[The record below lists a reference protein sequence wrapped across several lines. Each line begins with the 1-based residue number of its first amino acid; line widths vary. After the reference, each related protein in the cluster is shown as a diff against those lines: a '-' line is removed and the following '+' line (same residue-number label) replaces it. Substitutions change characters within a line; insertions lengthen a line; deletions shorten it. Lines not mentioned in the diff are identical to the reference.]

1 MGLGLDRDQGLSV
14 TTRRRAARFVSAHR
28 GIRLGGLLAGPL
40 LWLLVAY
47 IGALIAL
54 LVTSFFHNETT
65 GIVTEMVTDPAL
77 DNYRAIIDRPVY
89 RDVAVRTIGAAVAVT
104 AIDLGIALPVAF
116 FMAKVAS
123 TPWRR
128 RLVIAITMPLWA
140 GYLVKGYAWRAM
152 LNPESGLIKE
162 VVGSTPGYGIWGSIV
177 TLSYLWFPYMVIPIY
192 AGLERVPDSLLE
204 ASTDLGGTAGR
215 TFRSIVLPLLVPS
228 IVAGSIF
235 TFSLTLGDFY
245 VNRIF
250 GGTTQFIGNNIYS
263 NFGVNLPLAAA
274 YATVP
279 ILIMAG
285 YLLAARATGALEE
298 L

>member
-1 MGLGLDRDQGLSV
+1 MGRRLDGDQGL
-14 TTRRRAARFVSAHR
+14 TRTARQRAARFVSSHR

-40 LWLLVAY
+40 LWIVGAY

-54 LVTSFFHNETT
+54 LVTSLYHNETT
-65 GIVTEMVTDPAL
+65 GLLTQMVTEPGL
-77 DNYRAIIDRPVY
+77 DNYRTVVDSPVY
-89 RDVAVRTIGAAVAVT
+89 RDVALRTVGAALAVT
-104 AIDLGIALPVAF
+104 AIDLAIALPVAF
-116 FMAKVAS
+116 YMAKVAS
-123 TPWRR
+123 TRSRR
-128 RLVIAITMPLWA
+128 RLVIAVTMPLWA

-162 VVGSTPGYGIWGSIV
+162 VVGATPGYGLWGTIT
-177 TLSYLWFPYMVIPIY
+177 TLSYLWLPYMVIPIY
-192 AGLERVPDSLLE
+192 AGLDRLPNSLLE

-215 TFRSIVLPLLVPS
+215 TFRSVVLPLLLPS

-235 TFSLTLGDFY
+235 TFSLSLGDFY

-279 ILIMAG
+279 VLIMAA
-285 YLLAARATGALEE
+285 YLLLARATGALKE

>member
-1 MGLGLDRDQGLSV
+1 MGRGLDRGEGLSS
-14 TTRRRAARFVSAHR
+14 RRAVARAVAR
-28 GIRLGGLLAGPL
+28 RPRLRLGLKLSGPL

-54 LVTSFFHNETT
+54 LVTSLYHNETV
-65 GIVTEMVTDPAL
+65 GVATEMVTDPAL
-77 DNYRAIIDRPVY
+77 DNYRALLDSPVY
-89 RDVAVRTIGAAVAVT
+89 QDVAVRTVGAALAVT
-104 AIDLGIALPVAF
+104 VIDLVIAVPIAF

-123 TPWRR
+123 QRSRR
-128 RLVIAITMPLWA
+128 QLVIAITMPLWA
-140 GYLVKGYAWRAM
+140 GYLVKGYAWRGM

-162 VVGSTPGYGIWGSIV
+162 IFGVTPGYGIWGTIV
-177 TLSYLWFPYMVIPIY
+177 VLSYLWLPYMVIPIY
-192 AGLERVPDSLLE
+192 AGLDRLPNSLLE
-204 ASTDLGGTAGR
+204 ASTDLGGKAGR
-215 TFRSIVLPLLVPS
+215 TFRSVVLPLLVPS

-245 VNRIF
+245 INRLL

-279 ILIMAG
+279 IMIMVA
-285 YLLAARATGALEE
+285 YLLAARAAGALEE